1 MPTTMPR
8 PPRRSRRADARASTT
23 GAGVDAGAV
32 WATPYHAPVLAAETV
47 AGLVTDPAGL
57 YVDGTLGGGGH
68 AAALLD
74 ALGPDA
80 LVVGIDQDDEALA
93 TAGAR
98 LADAQAA
105 GRFVALKGN
114 FGDLGRLLR
123 EAGLGPA
130 HGRPAA
136 GVLLD
141 LGVSSRQLDA
151 PARGFAYAS
160 DGPLDMRMDAS
171 AGETAAELIARLS
184 ADALAD
190 VIYAYG
196 EERRSR
202 QIARSIKGWP
212 TMETTADLAAAVRRG
227 VPTRDEQKTLP
238 RVFQALRI
246 AVNGEMDVLE
256 QALPAT
262 LDVLG
267 PGGRLAVIAYH
278 SLEDRRAKQF
288 LRTGQFQ
295 AETERD
301 AFGNPLTPW
310 RAITRK
316 AIVAG
321 PAEVA
326 RNGRARSARLRIAEK
341 LSTDSTAR
349 PPDPFERRQGT

>member
-1 MPTTMPR
+1 MTATMPR
-8 PPRRSRRADARASTT
+8 PSRRSRRADAIASTT
-23 GAGVDAGAV
+23 GAGADASAA
-32 WATPYHAPVLAAETV
+32 WATVYHAPVLAAETV
-47 AGLVTDPAGL
+47 DGLVTDPAGL

-98 LADAQAA
+98 LAEATGA

-114 FGDLGRLLR
+114 FGNLDRLLDA
-123 EAGLGPA
+123 AGLGPA
-130 HGRPAA
+130 HGRAAA

-151 PARGFAYAS
+151 PARGFAYSS
-160 DGPLDMRMDAS
+160 DGPLDMRMDAH
-171 AGETAAELIARLS
+171 AGETAAEMIARLG
-184 ADALAD
+184 ADDLAD
-190 VIYAYG
+190 VLYAYG

-202 QIARSIKGWP
+202 QIARSIKAWP
-212 TMETTADLAAAVRRG
+212 RMETTGDLADAVRRG

-256 QALPAT
+256 QALPAA
-262 LDVLG
+262 LDVLA

-295 AETERD
+295 ATVERD
-301 AFGNPLTPW
+301 AFGNALTPW
-310 RAITRK
+310 QAVTRK
-316 AIVAG
+316 AVVAG
-321 PAEVA
+321 PAETA
-326 RNGRARSARLRIAEK
+326 RNPRARSARLRIAEK
-341 LSTDSTAR
+341 VAPLPS
-349 PPDPFERRQGT
+349 PPGPFERHRGA